1 MEHNTK
7 ADYIAK
13 KSAWKAVT
21 LFRILFAWL
30 VIPLIIM
37 IADIIKLKH
46 QTIEFYDNYIIQ
58 KSGVIAKSERKSA
71 FMGVVS
77 VSVNQS
83 IRGRIFNYG
92 DISVDAVGK
101 WDINTRG
108 IANPESL
115 KRYLNTRM
123 VTTSGYR
130 NSTIF
135 VA

>member
-1 MEHNTK
+1 
-7 ADYIAK
+7 
-13 KSAWKAVT
+13 
-21 LFRILFAWL
+21 
-30 VIPLIIM
+30 
-37 IADIIKLKH
+37 
-46 QTIEFYDNYIIQ
+46 
-58 KSGVIAKSERKSA
+58 
-71 FMGVVS
+71 MGIVS